1 MNIERSDYHIL
12 YFEIKWIKQSMVSF
26 LFVYAFLLT
35 DISKNKKVLKYTKI
49 LQKRYT
55 SQLFF
60 EGK

>member
-1 MNIERSDYHIL
+1 
-12 YFEIKWIKQSMVSF
+12 MVSF